1 MIKKTLENLDQVPGH
16 LGCYPATEV
25 ARPVWCLQVS
35 TLCSPKCL
43 APTSLLMAQRV
54 TTTSN
59 LHRQVSEAQPLCSL
73 LPGSPMH
80 STSFIFQQAMTCMFA
95 FNAKSKESSAKMLHL
110 NGTLLFVV
118 SLYIRFYWG
127 AFCDR
132 TPPEKGAVLIGN
144 RVHPI
149 VSLHAQSCWN
159 LLLTPVFLHS
169 LLTTPHGL

>member
-1 MIKKTLENLDQVPGH
+1 
-16 LGCYPATEV
+16 
-25 ARPVWCLQVS
+25 
-35 TLCSPKCL
+35 
-43 APTSLLMAQRV
+43 MAQRV

-59 LHRQVSEAQPLCSL
+59 PHRQVSEAQPLCSL

-80 STSFIFQQAMTCMFA
+80 STSSIFQQAMTCMFA

-132 TPPEKGAVLIGN
+132 TPPEKGGGPYWEPCAPHSVSACPVMLEPSSHIRLSSQPSHHSPWSLIPSPSKHYTGRGFRETPQAKTWSRRLGN
-144 RVHPI
+144 P
-149 VSLHAQSCWN
+149 
-159 LLLTPVFLHS
+159 
-169 LLTTPHGL
+169 